1 MEDKQ
6 ETAIASYGLTVRK
19 RYRSRG
25 GWVLETNTG
34 PKLLR
39 EYETISSHFQIE
51 NQVKQHLIQHG
62 FSMIDDVVPN
72 KDGEPVTELETGE
85 KFVLY
90 HWFSGDE

>member
-6 ETAIASYGLTVRK
+6 ETAIARYGLTVRK

-39 EYETISSHFQIE
+39 EYETIGSHFQIE
-51 NQVKQHLIQHG
+51 NHVKQHLIDRK
-62 FSMIDDVVPN
+62 SVV
-72 KDGEPVTELETGE
+72 
-85 KFVLY
+85 
-90 HWFSGDE
+90 